1 MKCESHTFNTDVKAL
16 YLCQPG
22 DGNKYFVCGLIIT
35 FEAVC
40 IQQDLFLDWGGQ
52 ILNLERFFL
61 KKKKNYIFDLNASIW
76 SIMSK
81 NT

>member
-40 IQQDLFLDWGGQ
+40 NQQDLFLD
-52 ILNLERFFL
+52 
-61 KKKKNYIFDLNASIW
+61 
-76 SIMSK
+76 
-81 NT
+81 